1 MKDLKLRDKV
11 RTLLYMIGMVA
22 VLFMAETTIAY
33 ATSDDDALSNS
44 ILSEQPV
51 DENRTNIREPGS
63 SENADDLKQLNIA
76 NSLTVS
82 YDGGNGELAGTLRI
96 LLILTAI
103 SLAPILLVTI
113 TSFTRILI
121 VLHFTRQALNTTSAP
136 PNQVLIAISL
146 FLTFFIM
153 QPTFSQIYTDAVV
166 PFENGDIQLE
176 EAMDLAIAPMREFMA
191 GQTQVKDNLSIFIK
205 AAAARH
211 EALDHVLLF
220 GPPGLGKTTLA
231 NIIANELN
239 VNIRVTSGPAI
250 ERQGDL
256 AAILTNLGDNDV
268 LFIDEIHRLSKTV
281 EEILYSAMEDFALD
295 IIIGKGPAARS
306 VRLDLPHFT
315 LIGATTRLGAI
326 AAPLRDRFGVQC
338 CLEFYKPE
346 ELQFIITRAAEI
358 LNVKIDKEGA
368 MEIARRSR
376 GIANRLLKRVRD
388 FAQVLG
394 VEVIDRQLADEALA
408 KLEVDR
414 YGFDRNDRKILTTIV
429 KTFGGG
435 PVGIE
440 TIAAAVSEESS
451 TIEDV
456 IEPYLMQLGFL
467 QRTPRGRCVTRKAY
481 EHLGLSVPKSMD
493 EVPEQLSL

>member
-33 ATSDDDALSNS
+33 ATSDDDDLSNS

-121 VLHFTRQALNTTSAP
+121 VSAP

-191 GQTQVKDNLSIFIK
+191 GQTQVKDADAFMQIADIPWDGTDWKEVPTSVLIPSFIISELRSAFIIGFIIYIPFIVIDMVVASVLMSMGMMMLPPTTISMPFK
-205 AAAARH
+205 I
-211 EALDHVLLF
+211 LLF
-220 GPPGLGKTTLA
+220 
-231 NIIANELN
+231 
-239 VNIRVTSGPAI
+239 V
-250 ERQGDL
+250 
-256 AAILTNLGDNDV
+256 
-268 LFIDEIHRLSKTV
+268 
-281 EEILYSAMEDFALD
+281 
-295 IIIGKGPAARS
+295 
-306 VRLDLPHFT
+306 
-315 LIGATTRLGAI
+315 
-326 AAPLRDRFGVQC
+326 
-338 CLEFYKPE
+338 
-346 ELQFIITRAAEI
+346 
-358 LNVKIDKEGA
+358 
-368 MEIARRSR
+368 
-376 GIANRLLKRVRD
+376 
-388 FAQVLG
+388 
-394 VEVIDRQLADEALA
+394 LADGWNL
-408 KLEVDR
+408 V
-414 YGFDRNDRKILTTIV
+414 IV
-429 KTFGGG
+429 NLVRTF
-435 PVGIE
+435 
-440 TIAAAVSEESS
+440 
-451 TIEDV
+451 
-456 IEPYLMQLGFL
+456 Y
-467 QRTPRGRCVTRKAY
+467 
-481 EHLGLSVPKSMD
+481 
-493 EVPEQLSL
+493 

>member
-82 YDGGNGELAGTLRI
+82 YDGGNGELAGTL
-96 LLILTAI
+96 ILTAI

-176 EAMDLAIAPMREFMA
+176 EAMDLAMMR
-191 GQTQVKDNLSIFIK
+191 TV
-205 AAAARH
+205 
-211 EALDHVLLF
+211 F
-220 GPPGLGKTTLA
+220 G
-231 NIIANELN
+231 
-239 VNIRVTSGPAI
+239 
-250 ERQGDL
+250 
-256 AAILTNLGDNDV
+256 
-268 LFIDEIHRLSKTV
+268 
-281 EEILYSAMEDFALD
+281 
-295 IIIGKGPAARS
+295 
-306 VRLDLPHFT
+306 
-315 LIGATTRLGAI
+315 
-326 AAPLRDRFGVQC
+326 
-338 CLEFYKPE
+338 
-346 ELQFIITRAAEI
+346 
-358 LNVKIDKEGA
+358 
-368 MEIARRSR
+368 
-376 GIANRLLKRVRD
+376 
-388 FAQVLG
+388 
-394 VEVIDRQLADEALA
+394 
-408 KLEVDR
+408 
-414 YGFDRNDRKILTTIV
+414 
-429 KTFGGG
+429 
-435 PVGIE
+435 
-440 TIAAAVSEESS
+440 
-451 TIEDV
+451 
-456 IEPYLMQLGFL
+456 
-467 QRTPRGRCVTRKAY
+467 
-481 EHLGLSVPKSMD
+481 
-493 EVPEQLSL
+493 